1 MSPLFQ
7 HRISS
12 HNRNAVIA
20 SLMSLLGAWV
30 GWTLAYGLV
39 VGLALGGLT
48 VVNGQEVIRGERLL
62 SLPIW
67 IHPTALA
74 TALVLLIWAAV
85 DERHKRY
92 HPVSDRPV
100 VGWHILGDVLLL
112 PARLTFGVGHQ
123 LAAVIRLSASEKI
136 EAYTL
141 LHHIFTEKR
150 CLSHSL
156 GAWFPDARR
165 LRKLLLALQLAGW
178 IDLLRTED
186 GWIYIVRSNEHDE
199 VATMFGIEEEEP
211 VAEPE

>member
-7 HRISS
+7 QRISS

-39 VGLALGGLT
+39 VGITLGLLT
-48 VVNGQEVIRGERLL
+48 VVNGQEVISGERLL
-62 SLPIW
+62 SLPVW
-67 IHPTALA
+67 IHPTAMAAALA
-74 TALVLLIWAAV
+74 LLIWAAV
-85 DERHKRY
+85 DERQKRY

-123 LAAVIRLSASEKI
+123 FAAIIRLSPSEKV

-150 CLSHSL
+150 CPSHSL

-178 IDLLRTED
+178 IDLLRTEED
-186 GWIYIVRSNEHDE
+186 WIYIVRSSEQDE
-199 VATMFGIEEEEP
+199 VAAIFGIEEAEP
-211 VAEPE
+211 NAEPE